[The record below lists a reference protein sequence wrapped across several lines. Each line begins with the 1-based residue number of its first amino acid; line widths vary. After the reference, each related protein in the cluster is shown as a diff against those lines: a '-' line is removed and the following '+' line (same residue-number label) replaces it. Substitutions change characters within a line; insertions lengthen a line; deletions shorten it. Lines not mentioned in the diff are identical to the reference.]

1 MPTVSRENASQVVR
15 SAGAEDRTEEF
26 LGYTVNF
33 VSVLQDAD
41 LAPLLKGLPDDRC
54 QCPHWGYLFKGKITV
69 SYADGEEVIL
79 PGEAFYMA
87 PGHAPAAEAGTEFVQ
102 FSPSEELGVSM
113 AVMAKNVR
121 EMQELMS
128 A

>member
-33 VSVLQDAD
+33 VSVLQEAD

-54 QCPHWGYLFKGKITV
+54 QCPQRRSSCREKHFIWRPATPLQQRPAQN
-69 SYADGEEVIL
+69 SSSS
-79 PGEAFYMA
+79 
-87 PGHAPAAEAGTEFVQ
+87 APA
-102 FSPSEELGVSM
+102 
-113 AVMAKNVR
+113 
-121 EMQELMS
+121 MS
-128 A
+128 